1 VYKVYLL
8 LILILISGCAK
19 DPPSELIADY
29 GDIYFYMGCYWPDP
43 AQVLLPAVWR
53 CFEHVETDLL
63 SGFMYLEL
71 ESATSLYL
79 CGENLTLRS
88 GIDMYDNLISYLTNN
103 QYDCLHITEDKTRN
117 NAFDWFWDP
126 HSDILQ
132 IIWRPEDEDHK
143 MLTLQ
148 IPPTDEYNQV
158 VRATVYYKTLLPN

>member
-1 VYKVYLL
+1 
-8 LILILISGCAK
+8 
-19 DPPSELIADY
+19 
-29 GDIYFYMGCYWPDP
+29 MGCYWPDP